1 MIWQIYKVFFT
12 YHFTRSLSFV
22 AAAKF
27 SLFTFHFSLKIA
39 NFANSFAK
47 LQCTRQFKEK
57 QAFLLHCSRFFV
69 TLASPKLLHLGKAQ
83 INLAFHSTFRN
94 FANKNKTFYNT
105 TMLQIRCKNNNMTK
119 SFPEG
124 TSLLDVYQE
133 FADDIKLPYPVVSA
147 KVNNASQG
155 LKFRLYQNRDVEFL
169 DAREGSGHRV
179 YVRSLC
185 FVLYKATQDLFPGS
199 KLFIEHTI
207 SRGYYCNFKKKGY
220 EPMVEGDVEKI
231 RERMQEIINLDMP
244 FRRNEATTE
253 EALRVFAE
261 RGLTDKVKLLESSG
275 QIYSDYYMLGD
286 TADYYYGPL
295 VPSAGYLTV
304 WGLETYHDGMLL
316 RVPDWNN
323 PTQLAEK
330 VDMPKTYEMFAEK
343 TKWDIIMRLSNAG
356 DVNKAILK
364 GHASEL
370 IQVSEA
376 LQEKKIVQIA
386 EEIDRRFHDEENPV
400 RMVLITGPSSSGKT
414 TFCKRL
420 SVQLL
425 ACGLRPLSF
434 STDDYFVNRLDTP
447 KLPNG
452 DYDFDNIETVEYHLL
467 EDHLLRLMKGERV
480 EIPEYNFVT
489 GKREWNGKK
498 LKLAG
503 DTVLIIEG
511 IHALNP
517 LLTKKI
523 PDSLKYKIY
532 ISALTSIS
540 LDDHNWIPVR
550 DNRLLRRIIRDYNK
564 GAYTAQQTIAQWKN
578 VCEAEDQWIFP
589 FQETADAMFNSALNI
604 EFAVLRTHAE
614 IILASVPKNC
624 DEYAEA
630 HRLLKFLR
638 YFIPISDKEIPPT
651 SIMREFVGGSSFK
664 YPR

>member
-1 MIWQIYKVFFT
+1 MLLQNYKKKSKFFHLSTLIFNLFIIFDLQSRYSHSRKLKILLVFF
-12 YHFTRSLSFV
+12 SLIR
-22 AAAKF
+22 
-27 SLFTFHFSLKIA
+27 TFARVKPKI
-39 NFANSFAK
+39 
-47 LQCTRQFKEK
+47 
-57 QAFLLHCSRFFV
+57 
-69 TLASPKLLHLGKAQ
+69 
-83 INLAFHSTFRN
+83 
-94 FANKNKTFYNT
+94 
-105 TMLQIRCKNNNMTK
+105 MLQIRCKNNNVTK

-133 FADDIKLPYPVVSA
+133 FANEIKLPYPVVSA

-185 FVLYKATQDLFPGS
+185 FVLFKATQDVFPGS

-207 SRGYYCNFKKKGY
+207 SRGYYCNFKKKNF
-220 EPMVEGDVEKI
+220 EPLADGDVERI

-253 EALRVFAE
+253 EAVRVFAE
-261 RGLTDKVKLLESSG
+261 RGLTDKVKLLETSG
-275 QIYSDYYMLGD
+275 QIYSDYYTLGD

-304 WGLETYHDGMLL
+304 WGLEPYHDGMLL

-323 PTQLAEK
+323 PTVLAEK
-330 VDMPKTYEMFAEK
+330 VDMPKTYGMFAEK

-356 DVNKAILK
+356 DVNRAILK
-364 GHASEL
+364 GYASEL

-400 RMVLITGPSSSGKT
+400 RIVLITGPSSSGKT

-420 SVQLL
+420 SIQLL

-434 STDDYFVNRLDTP
+434 STDDYFVNRVDTP

-452 DYDFDNIETVEYHLL
+452 DYDFDNIETVEYSLL
-467 EDHLLRLMKGERV
+467 EDHLLRLMQGERV

-498 LKLAG
+498 LKLSN
-503 DTVLIIEG
+503 DSVLIIEG

-517 LLTKKI
+517 LLTKKV
-523 PDSLKYKIY
+523 PDTAKFKIY

-564 GAYTAQQTIAQWKN
+564 GAYSARETISQWKN
-578 VCEAEDQWIFP
+578 VCEAEDKWIFP
-589 FQETADAMFNSALNI
+589 HQESADAMFNSALNI

-624 DEYAEA
+624 PEYAEA

-638 YFIPISDKEIPPT
+638 FFIPISDKEIPPT

-664 YPR
+664 Y

>member
-1 MIWQIYKVFFT
+1 
-12 YHFTRSLSFV
+12 
-22 AAAKF
+22 
-27 SLFTFHFSLKIA
+27 
-39 NFANSFAK
+39 
-47 LQCTRQFKEK
+47 
-57 QAFLLHCSRFFV
+57 
-69 TLASPKLLHLGKAQ
+69 
-83 INLAFHSTFRN
+83 
-94 FANKNKTFYNT
+94 
-105 TMLQIRCKNNNMTK
+105 MLQIRCKNNNVTK

-124 TSLLDVYQE
+124 TSLLDIYQE
-133 FADDIKLPYPVVSA
+133 FADEIKLPYPVVSA

-155 LKFRLYQNRDVEFL
+155 LKFRVFQNRDVEFM
-169 DAREGSGHRV
+169 DARQGSGHRV

-185 FVLYKATQDLFPGS
+185 FLLYKATQDIFPGS

-207 SRGYYCNFKKKGY
+207 SRGYYCNFKKKGN
-220 EPMVEGDVEKI
+220 EALTDNDVTLI
-231 RERMQEIINLDMP
+231 RDRMQEIVNMDMP
-244 FRRNEATTE
+244 FRRTEATNE
-253 EALRVFAE
+253 EAIRVFAE
-261 RGLTDKVKLLESSG
+261 RGFSDKVKLLETSG
-275 QIYSDYYMLGD
+275 QIYSDYYTLGD

-295 VPSAGYLTV
+295 VPSAGYLKIF
-304 WGLETYHDGMLL
+304 GLEPYHDGMLL

-323 PTQLAEK
+323 PTHLAEK

-343 TKWDIIMRLSNAG
+343 TRWDIIMRLSNAG

-386 EEIDRRFHDEENPV
+386 EDIERRFHAEENPV
-400 RMVLITGPSSSGKT
+400 RLVLITGPSSSGKT

-420 SVQLL
+420 SIQLL

-434 STDDYFVNRLDTP
+434 STDDYFVNRVDTP

-452 DYDFDNIETVEYHLL
+452 DYDFDNIEAVDYHLL
-467 EDHLLRLMKGERV
+467 EDHLTRLMKGERV
-480 EIPEYNFVT
+480 EVPEYNFAT

-517 LLTKKI
+517 LLTQQI
-523 PDSLKYKIY
+523 EDSLKYKIY

-540 LDDHNWIPVR
+540 LDDHNWIPVH

-564 GAYTAQQTIAQWKN
+564 GAFTAQETIAQWKN
-578 VCEAEDQWIFP
+578 VCEAEDKWIFP
-589 FQETADAMFNSALNI
+589 YQETADVMFNSALNI

-614 IILASVPKNC
+614 IILSSVPKNC
-624 DEYAEA
+624 PEYSEA
-630 HRLLKFLR
+630 HRLLKFIH
-638 YFIPISDKEIPPT
+638 YFLPVSDKEIPPT
-651 SIMREFVGGSSFK
+651 SIMREFLGGSSFK
-664 YPR
+664 Y